1 MLRLLD
7 NLRRENNISGAF
19 MKILVCV
26 KIIKGEINPFD
37 ASALECALQLS
48 KDVTVLSMGP
58 KSCEEALL
66 PLTRLGAKVVLISDA
81 AYAGSDTLVTARI
94 LSAAIGRLDYDLVLC
109 GRQSVDGDTAQVGP
123 MLAQMLGCGLITN
136 ALKIEIADTK
146 VLASTRMGEE
156 SAPLPAVVTLE
167 RGYILR
173 FPSIFSKV
181 GTVEIWDNS
190 VLGLDKE
197 QCGLAGSPTRVL
209 ESFENERGKRKCKF
223 ISMAELAPLVEE
235 LKKQERRAEAK
246 AESGVKLSSVWT
258 AGSAVYEKA
267 AEIAEEVVLIDET
280 DPVKI
285 AKMAKEKQP
294 EVILWNADLQGRR
307 DAPIAA
313 AILETGLCADCTRL
327 ETDGET
333 LFMYRPAQ
341 GGNITAKIK
350 CVTKP
355 QMATVR
361 TASASSDIIVSGGKG
376 VADKAEKLEAL
387 AEEFGA
393 SLGASRGLV
402 DMNGAPYERQIGLT
416 GKTVSPKIYIAVGI
430 SGAIHHTCAIEG
442 AETVIAINPDKDARI
457 FEYADYG
464 VLEEF

>member
-58 KSCEEALL
+58 KSCEAVLL

-81 AYAGSDTLVTARI
+81 AYAGSDTLVTANI
-94 LSAAIGRLDYDLVLC
+94 LSAAIQTMEYDLVLC
-109 GRQSVDGDTAQVGP
+109 GRQSIDGDTAQVGP
-123 MLAQMLGCGLITN
+123 MLSVKLGCGLITN
-136 ALKIEIADTK
+136 ALDVKIADES
-146 VLASTRMGEE
+146 VSAGTRLGEE
-156 SAPLPAVVTLE
+156 TTSLPAVVTLE

-173 FPSIFSKV
+173 FPSIFSKA
-181 GTVEIWDNS
+181 GTVEVIDNS
-190 VLGLDKE
+190 VLGLEKE
-197 QCGLAGSPTRVL
+197 KCGLAGSPTRVL
-209 ESFENERGKRKCKF
+209 QSFENERGKRKCKF
-223 ISMAELAPLVEE
+223 ISMAELAPLVAE
-235 LKKQERRAEAK
+235 LKKQERHTEVS
-246 AESGVKLSSVWT
+246 AESNVKLKSVW
-258 AGSAVYEKA
+258 AIGNAVCEKA
-267 AEIAEEVVLIDET
+267 AEIAEEVILIEET

-285 AKMAKEKQP
+285 AQMAKAKQP

-307 DAPIAA
+307 DAPMAA
-313 AILETGLCADCTRL
+313 AMLETGLCADCTQL
-327 ETDGET
+327 ETDGE
-333 LFMYRPAQ
+333 LLYMYRPAQ

-361 TASASSDIIVSGGKG
+361 TASESTDVIVSGGKG

-387 AEEFGA
+387 AKEFGA

-402 DMNGAPYERQIGLT
+402 DMNGAPYERQVGLT
-416 GKTVSPKIYIAVGI
+416 GKTVSPKIYIAIGI

-442 AETVIAINPDKDARI
+442 AQTVIAINPDKDARI

-464 VLEEF
+464 ILEAF